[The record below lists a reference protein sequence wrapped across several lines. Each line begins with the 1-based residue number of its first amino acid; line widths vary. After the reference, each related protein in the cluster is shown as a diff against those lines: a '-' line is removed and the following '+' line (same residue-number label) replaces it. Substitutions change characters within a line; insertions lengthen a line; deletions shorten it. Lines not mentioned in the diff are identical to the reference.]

1 MIVPAVV
8 YSESFNLHFDGI
20 GGYMG
25 TGKAGGKLGYGA
37 NVGIDTPLNA
47 SLIFNYTYSKSITDR
62 KSLLERE
69 FRLVKYNGGLE
80 YTLPGSVLPSLS
92 RYGIFLRAAFLAG
105 KSVTVGAYKNKKL
118 SFVPG
123 DGGLPFLPMA
133 LLAYGERSSGFDV
146 AFKTGVLFS
155 VTQHLSFFLDLG
167 YGSATYAGNIRG
179 FIVMGG
185 LRLYMLKSRGI
196 TDL

>member
-1 MIVPAVV
+1 LIVPAIV
-8 YSESFNLHFDGI
+8 YSESFNIHFDGI

-25 TGKAGGKLGYGA
+25 TGKANGKLGYGT
-37 NVGIDTPLNA
+37 NVGIDTPLNV
-47 SLIFNYTYSKSITDR
+47 SVIFNYTYSKSIADR
-62 KSLLERE
+62 KSLFERE
-69 FRLVKYNGGLE
+69 FRLAKYDWGLE
-80 YTLPGSVLPSLS
+80 YTLPGTVLPSLS

-105 KSVTVGAYKNKKL
+105 RSVTVGEYKNKKL
-118 SFVPG
+118 SLMPG
-123 DGGLPFLPMA
+123 NGGLPLLPMA
-133 LLAYGERSSGFDV
+133 FLAYGERSSGFDM

-167 YGSATYAGNIRG
+167 YGSATYAGNVRG

-185 LRLYMLKSRGI
+185 LRFYILKSRSI